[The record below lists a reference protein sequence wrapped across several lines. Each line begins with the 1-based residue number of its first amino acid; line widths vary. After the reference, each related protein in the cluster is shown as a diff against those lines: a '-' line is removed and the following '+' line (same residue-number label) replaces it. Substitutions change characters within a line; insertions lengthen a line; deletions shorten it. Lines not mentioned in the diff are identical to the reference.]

1 MDIVNKYDLD
11 DLVRRNASY
20 REWAHEPSEI
30 EMVTIEDGAE
40 WKRKHSNTSI
50 DMLNKTHTEKE
61 YHRGTRARLKRRF
74 YKTIL

>member
-1 MDIVNKYDLD
+1 MDIVNKYDID
-11 DLVRRNASY
+11 DLVRRNTSY

-50 DMLNKTHTEKE
+50 DM
-61 YHRGTRARLKRRF
+61 
-74 YKTIL
+74 